1 MIVISQHNATF
12 FPKEEIDG
20 ILRIQSAL
28 EHSGKAVADSM
39 CAEMQ
44 Q

>member
-1 MIVISQHNATF
+1 MIVISQHTATF
-12 FPKEEIDG
+12 FLKEEMDG

-28 EHSGKAVADSM
+28 ERSGKAMADSM